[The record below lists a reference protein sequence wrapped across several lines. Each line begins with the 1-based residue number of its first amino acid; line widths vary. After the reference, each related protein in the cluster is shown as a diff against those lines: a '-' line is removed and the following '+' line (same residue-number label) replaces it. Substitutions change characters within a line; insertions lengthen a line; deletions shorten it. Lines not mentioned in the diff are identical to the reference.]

1 MIILPDKSPVH
12 KYSPVGDV
20 EIDKTGDSWPWYIML
35 TAVGK
40 GFNNFGSGSFG
51 TRVSG
56 SILSFF
62 FLTLGQRYKSKHLW
76 NLYWIIRS

>member
-1 MIILPDKSPVH
+1 MPDKSPVH
-12 KYSPVGDV
+12 RYYPDEET
-20 EIDKTGDSWPWYIML
+20 EIDNTGDSCPWYIIF

-51 TRVSG
+51 MRVSG

-62 FLTLGQRYKSKHLW
+62 FLTLGQRYKSRHLW